1 MEDQNPLF
9 ERFPPLTSWMIEEF
23 TKAHM
28 TMGVLEKDL
37 PAYYRAIREQIKAM
51 EGAYFQNNLE
61 GMKKAEEN
69 IKKFVIRAA
78 ERLPKPEAA

>member
-9 ERFPPLTSWMIEEF
+9 KRFPALTSWMIEEF
-23 TKAHM
+23 IKVHM
-28 TMGVLEKDL
+28 TMALLEKDL
-37 PAYYRAIREQIKAM
+37 PAYHRAIREQIKAM
-51 EGAYFQNNLE
+51 ESAYFQNNLK

-78 ERLPKPEAA
+78 ERIKKTEAA